1 MPTSKLK
8 QRMARKRRIRRGVS
22 GNPARPRMTVFR
34 SLKNIYVQV
43 IDDVSG
49 NTLVQASSLDREL
62 KSAIS
67 EIRSNPPQAPEVKEG
82 EGEGKKKKKGKKP
95 APLPTVNKL
104 ICEKVGEEIAKRC
117 KEKQIDAVVFDRNG
131 YKYHGRVKFLAEAAR
146 KAGLSF

>member
-1 MPTSKLK
+1 
-8 QRMARKRRIRRGVS
+8 
-22 GNPARPRMTVFR
+22 MTIFR

-49 NTLVQASSLDREL
+49 QTLIQASSVDKEL
-62 KSAIS
+62 KSAVQDIKD
-67 EIRSNPPQAPEVKEG
+67 NPPKPPEVKE
-82 EGEGKKKKKGKKP
+82 EATEGKKKKKKAKKP
-95 APLPTVNKL
+95 APLPTINQL

-117 KEKQIDAVVFDRNG
+117 KEKNIEAVVFDRNG